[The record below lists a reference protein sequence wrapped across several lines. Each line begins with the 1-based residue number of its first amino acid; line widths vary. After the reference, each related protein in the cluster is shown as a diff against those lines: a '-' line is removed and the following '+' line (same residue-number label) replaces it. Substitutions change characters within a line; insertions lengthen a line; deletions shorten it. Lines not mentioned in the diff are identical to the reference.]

1 MGFVKSGKIIIILRV
16 KKCEISDSNG
26 STIYPIHSYATS
38 GETCFDQRLGVTQIS
53 NSPNI
58 EIQFRSFRF
67 TVDGI
72 LGDSDR
78 INIF

>member
-1 MGFVKSGKIIIILRV
+1 MNSGKINILLRV

-26 STIYPIHSYATS
+26 STVYPVHSYNS
-38 GETCFDQRLGVTQIS
+38 GETCYDQRLEVTQIS

-58 EIQFRSFRF
+58 EISFRSFRF
-67 TVDGI
+67 TVDGT

-78 INIF
+78 INIILES